1 MPRLSLRCFAVV
13 IGLIVALALGGTRF
27 ANSADEPSNA
37 RIGKKIENFTL
48 KDAAGQAMA
57 LHDLQ
62 GKKAIVVFFLSF
74 DCPNSTGY
82 SPTLIELAQ
91 QYGER
96 GVAFLAV
103 CPTDDDA
110 ANIAKQAKEFGL
122 PFPVYRDE
130 KFAATEALKAA
141 VTPEAF
147 LLEGQHYQLRYRGR
161 IDNSYAARLKKNAAT
176 TKHDLKQALDEVL
189 AGKDVSEPVTAAVG
203 CAIQRELV
211 AKVTSDAITYHR
223 DVLPILQNHCQSCHR
238 PGEVGPFALMNYRQ
252 ALNWAKDIK
261 EHTLNG
267 MMPPWKVS
275 EGAAFKNDRTM
286 PAKDIATLAAWVDA
300 GAPAGDPK
308 DAPPA
313 RKFVSGWQLGE
324 PDLVLSVDSD
334 FTLGASGRDAF
345 RCFVLPTDLPE
356 DKYIRAVEVRPGNP
370 RIVHHT
376 LNFIDT
382 QGRGRKLEAAEKERV
397 KRDSEADRGP
407 GYSMSMGVGF
417 LPSGAMGG
425 WAPGQLPYVL
435 PKDSYWLLPR
445 GADVVVQVH
454 YHRNGRVEKD
464 RTQVGVYFAEKQ
476 PAKKL
481 QNVVLPG
488 RFLFMPAGVN
498 DFKVSGGI
506 IVEQD
511 CDLHSVMPHMHM
523 LGKSIKVTMT
533 PPGGQPQPLITI
545 KEWDYNWQETYFFKE
560 PLTIKAGTRFDV
572 EARYDNSD
580 KNPRNPSNPPKLVRF
595 GEQTTDEMCFVFFSA
610 TSDKPGRVKFRVNL
624 Q

>member
-1 MPRLSLRCFAVV
+1 MPRLSLRFAGSV
-13 IGLIVALALGGTRF
+13 LALAAAVALGITRF
-27 ANSADEPSNA
+27 GYSADEPTNS

-48 KDAAGQAMA
+48 KDADGKSSA
-57 LHDLQ
+57 LYDLKD
-62 GKKAIVVFFLSF
+62 KKAIVVFFLSF
-74 DCPNSTGY
+74 DCPNSTNY
-82 SPTLIELAQ
+82 SPTLVELAK
-91 QYGER
+91 QYADK

-122 PFPVYRDE
+122 PFPVYRDAQ
-130 KFAATEALKAA
+130 FAATDALKAA

-161 IDNSYAARLKKNAAT
+161 IDNTFAARLKKNTAT

-189 AGKDVSEPVTAAVG
+189 AGKNVTEPVTEAVG
-203 CAIQRELV
+203 CAISRPLE

-238 PGEVGPFALMNYRQ
+238 PGEVGPFSLMNYRQ

-261 EHTLNG
+261 EHTANG

-275 EGAAFKNDRTM
+275 EGAAFRNDRKM
-286 PAKDIATLAAWVDA
+286 PAKDVATLAAWVDA
-300 GAPAGDPK
+300 GAPQGDPK
-308 DAPPA
+308 DAPPV
-313 RKFVSGWQLGE
+313 KNFVSGWQMGE

-345 RCFVLPTDLPE
+345 RCFVLPTNLPE
-356 DKYIRAVEVRPGNP
+356 DKYIRAIEVRPGNP

-382 QGRGRKLEAAEKERV
+382 QGRARKLEAAEKDKAKGDE
-397 KRDSEADRGP
+397 SDRGP

-435 PKDSYWLLPR
+435 PKDSYWLLPK

-464 RTQVGVYFAEKQ
+464 RTQVGVYFAPEK

-506 IVEQD
+506 IVDQD

-533 PPGGQPQPLITI
+533 PPGGQPTPLINI

-560 PLTIKAGTRFDV
+560 PLQVKAGTRFDV
-572 EARYDNSD
+572 EARFDNSD
-580 KNPRNPSNPPKLVRF
+580 KNPKNPSNPPKLVRF